1 MGTALVRTYSVVLV
15 AASAFTATVFTAT
28 GTARAEVNAVR
39 AVERAVFQGFV
50 LATDSCQLAPLDWS
64 GLCST
69 SVVPI
74 AGELRLRK
82 RGSLQR
88 IGVKLDSNGVFT
100 EKLEPGAYRVRL
112 IEPRVASHNLK
123 RSAYRIFPRQVR
135 IQRGLG
141 GSARAAS
148 QANVFLVAHKSRGTP
163 VGVGVSDGFR
173 K

>member
-1 MGTALVRTYSVVLV
+1 MHAANRTLVSSPERTLV
-15 AASAFTATVFTAT
+15 
-28 GTARAEVNAVR
+28 
-39 AVERAVFQGFV
+39 QGFV
-50 LATDSCQLAPLDWS
+50 LATDSCQLAPAGWS
-64 GLCST
+64 GLCS
-69 SVVPI
+69 SSMVPI
-74 AGELRLRK
+74 TGELRLRK
-82 RGSLQR
+82 RGTVQR
-88 IGVKLDSNGVFT
+88 TSVQLNAEGVFT

-112 IEPRVASHNLK
+112 IEPRVESRNLK

-135 IQRGLG
+135 IQRALG